1 MFDQLHLIAP
11 LAAFLIGVSALR
23 SVRRIALAVGFVDN
37 PDRWR
42 KLQEA
47 PIPLG
52 GGLAL
57 WLATWSGWG
66 ISRLCGPSDTGSD
79 GDAGWF
85 AIGLAI
91 ASFVIL
97 GLGVID
103 DRYGLRAR
111 QKLAGQVVAAVI
123 LVGFG
128 LRIDAWSAFG
138 VEVKL
143 GILAYPVAVCW
154 IVLVVN
160 AFNLVDGMDGFCGSL
175 GLIAALGISFLAYA
189 SGRVGDA
196 ILGLALAGALAAFLR
211 VNLPPAR
218 VYLGDAGSMT
228 LGLMVSALSVRACS
242 DGPSTAVSLPPLVAL
257 LSLPLL
263 DVVTAIGRRS
273 IIEPLGLH
281 ARPWTHPP
289 LPEKPPRQHGRCA
302 GCRRG
307 PGNTRGRRG
316 CAVKVDG
323 SHDLAACLAIVIS
336 VGLLVGTNTFGR
348 SESRLLLF
356 RIRTAL
362 TPLLT
367 GGAVR
372 QGGVQRGCQLHGIR
386 DWAGVWDALIHEVE
400 DGGVWRMELAIDM
413 AAAGEV
419 YHGLW
424 VLPAASGNDECWSV
438 VHNLYAGGVPA
449 GVLHVAG
456 SSDASQSHHLAKVEE
471 LVRMLEDQLGSD
483 VPPPSLFVVPSP
495 SRVPMSAW
503 RSSCGCW
510 RTSSD
515 QTSLPRRSPWSRGR
529 LACRCPLRWRS
540 VCCQLSVVGANES
553 GDDWDEAELSLPSGV
568 AESFERPHVFTDN

>member
-1 MFDQLHLIAP
+1 MGIRGYIMFDQLYLIAP
-11 LAAFLIGVSALR
+11 LAAFLIGVCALR
-23 SVRRIALAVGFVDN
+23 TVRRIALAVGFVDN

-42 KLQEA
+42 KLHEA

-66 ISRLCGPSDTGSD
+66 ISRLCGPSDTGAD

-91 ASFVIL
+91 ASFVVL

-103 DRYGLRAR
+103 DRHGLCAR
-111 QKLAGQVVAAVI
+111 QKLAGQVVAAMI
-123 LVGFG
+123 LVGLG
-128 LRIDAWSAFG
+128 LRIDAFSAFG

-143 GILAYPVAVCW
+143 GIFAYPVTVFW
-154 IVLVVN
+154 VVLVVN

-175 GLIAALGISFLAYA
+175 GLVAALGTAFLAYR
-189 SGRVGDA
+189 SGLVGDA
-196 ILGLALAGALAAFLR
+196 ILGLALAGALAAFLKD
-211 VNLPPAR
+211 NLPPAR

-228 LGLMVSALSVRACS
+228 IGLMISALSVRACS
-242 DGPSTAVSLPPLVAL
+242 AGPNNAISFPPLVAL
-257 LSLPLL
+257 LTLPLL

-273 IIEPLGLH
+273 ITGRSVFTPDRGHIHHCLRSRLGSTVAALG
-281 ARPWTHPP
+281 AAVGLATF
-289 LPEKPPRQHGRCA
+289 GA
-302 GCRRG
+302 GAAAVAKVYG
-307 PGNTRGRRG
+307 LGN
-316 CAVKVDG
+316 
-323 SHDLAACLAIVIS
+323 LATCIAIVIT
-336 VGLLVGTNTFGR
+336 VGLLMGTNTFGR

-362 TPLLT
+362 SPLLT

-372 QGGVQRGCQLHGIR
+372 QGGIQRACHLHGIR
-386 DWAGVWDALIHEVE
+386 DWAGVWDALIREVE
-400 DGGVWRMELAIDM
+400 DGGVWRIELAIDM

-424 VLPAASGNDECWSV
+424 ILPAASGDDQCWSV

-471 LVRMLEDQLGSD
+471 LVRMLEGQLGSD
-483 VPPPSLFVVPSP
+483 VP
-495 SRVPMSAW
+495 A
-503 RSSCGCW
+503 G
-510 RTSSD
+510 
-515 QTSLPRRSPWSRGR
+515 
-529 LACRCPLRWRS
+529 
-540 VCCQLSVVGANES
+540 SVVGCR
-553 GDDWDEAELSLPSGV
+553 L
-568 AESFERPHVFTDN
+568 

>member
-1 MFDQLHLIAP
+1 MSKSIRDYIMFDRLHLVAP
-11 LAAFLIGVSALR
+11 FAAFLIGVCALR
-23 SVRRIALAVGFVDN
+23 TVRRIAMAVGFVDN

-42 KLQEA
+42 KLHEA

-66 ISRLCGPSDTGSD
+66 ISRLCSPADTGAD

-91 ASFVIL
+91 ASFVVL

-103 DRYGLRAR
+103 DRHGLRAL
-111 QKLAGQVVAAVI
+111 QKLVGQVVAAVI
-123 LVGFG
+123 LVCFG

-138 VEVKL
+138 VEANL
-143 GILAYPVAVCW
+143 GILAHPVAVCW

-175 GLIAALGISFLAYA
+175 GLVAALGISFLAYR

-211 VNLPPAR
+211 DNLPPAR

-242 DGPSTAVSLPPLVAL
+242 DGSSNAVSLPPLVAL
-257 LSLPLL
+257 LTLPLL

-273 IIEPLGLH
+273 ITGRSVFTPDRGHIHHCLRSRLGSTVAALG
-281 ARPWTHPP
+281 AAVGLAT
-289 LPEKPPRQHGRCA
+289 LGA
-302 GCRRG
+302 GG
-307 PGNTRGRRG
+307 
-316 CAVKVDG
+316 AALVKVNG
-323 SHDLAACLAIVIS
+323 LGDLASCLAIVIS

-348 SESRLLLF
+348 SELRLLRF

-372 QGGVQRGCQLHGIR
+372 QGAIKQACHLHGIR
-386 DWAGVWDALIHEVE
+386 DWAGVWDALIHKVE
-400 DGGVWRMELAIDM
+400 DGGVWRIELAIDM

-424 VLPAASGNDECWSV
+424 ILPVASGNDQCWSV

-449 GVLHVAG
+449 GVLQVAG

-471 LVRMLEDQLGSD
+471 LVRMLEGQLGSD
-483 VPPPSLFVVPSP
+483 VPPSSPCVVPLP
-495 SRVPMSAW
+495 SCVPMSA
-503 RSSCGCW
+503 
-510 RTSSD
+510 
-515 QTSLPRRSPWSRGR
+515 
-529 LACRCPLRWRS
+529 PL
-540 VCCQLSVVGANES
+540 
-553 GDDWDEAELSLPSGV
+553 
-568 AESFERPHVFTDN
+568 T

>member
-1 MFDQLHLIAP
+1 MFDCLHLIAP
-11 LAAFLIGVSALR
+11 FAAFLIGVCAFWT
-23 SVRRIALAVGFVDN
+23 VRRLALAVGFVDN

-42 KLQEA
+42 KLHEA

-52 GGLAL
+52 GGLAV

-66 ISRLCGPSDTGSD
+66 ISRLLGASDTRAD

-85 AIGLAI
+85 TIALAI

-111 QKLAGQVVAAVI
+111 QKLAGQVVAAMI
-123 LVGFG
+123 LVGLG

-143 GILAYPVAVCW
+143 GIFAFPVTVFW
-154 IVLVVN
+154 VVLVVN

-175 GLIAALGISFLAYA
+175 GLVAALGITFLAYR

-228 LGLMVSALSVRACS
+228 LGLMISALSVRACS
-242 DGPSTAVSLPPLVAL
+242 DGSSTAVSLPPLVAL
-257 LSLPLL
+257 LTLPLL

-273 IIEPLGLH
+273 ITGRSVFTPDRGHIHHCLRRRLGSTIAALV
-281 ARPWTHPP
+281 AAVGLAT
-289 LPEKPPRQHGRCA
+289 LCA
-302 GCRRG
+302 GG
-307 PGNTRGRRG
+307 
-316 CAVKVDG
+316 AALVKVDG
-323 SHDLAACLAIVIS
+323 LGDLASCLAIVIS

-348 SESRLLLF
+348 SESRLLLVQ
-356 RIRTAL
+356 IRTAL
-362 TPLLT
+362 TPLVT
-367 GGAVR
+367 GGAVQ
-372 QGGVQRGCQLHGIR
+372 QGAVQRACHLHGIR

-400 DGGVWRMELAIDM
+400 DGGVRRIELAIDM

-424 VLPAASGNDECWSV
+424 SSPTASADDQGWSV
-438 VHNLYAGGVPA
+438 VHTLYAGGVPA

-456 SSDASQSHHLAKVEE
+456 SIDACRSPHLGKVED
-471 LVRMLEDQLGSD
+471 LVRMLEGQLGPN
-483 VPPPSLFVVPSP
+483 VPPLSPSVVPTLSY
-495 SRVPMSAW
+495 VH
-503 RSSCGCW
+503 
-510 RTSSD
+510 
-515 QTSLPRRSPWSRGR
+515 
-529 LACRCPLRWRS
+529 RS
-540 VCCQLSVVGANES
+540 VTAPLA
-553 GDDWDEAELSLPSGV
+553 
-568 AESFERPHVFTDN
+568 

>member
-1 MFDQLHLIAP
+1 MFDQLHLVAP
-11 LAAFLIGVSALR
+11 FAAFLIGVCAFWT
-23 SVRRIALAVGFVDN
+23 VRRIALAVGFVDN

-42 KLQEA
+42 KLQKA

-52 GGLAL
+52 GGIAV

-66 ISRLCGPSDTGSD
+66 ISRLVGASDTGAY

-103 DRYGLRAR
+103 DKYGLRAR
-111 QKLAGQVVAAVI
+111 RKLAGQVVAAMI

-128 LRIDAWSAFG
+128 LRIDALSAFG

-143 GILAYPVAVCW
+143 GILAYPVAVFW
-154 IVLVVN
+154 VVLVVN

-175 GLIAALGISFLAYA
+175 GFVAALGITLLAYR
-189 SGRVGDA
+189 RVGDA

-242 DGPSTAVSLPPLVAL
+242 DGSSNAVSLPPLLAL
-257 LSLPLL
+257 LTLPLL
-263 DVVTAIGRRS
+263 DVVTAFGRRAITGRS
-273 IIEPLGLH
+273 VFTPDRGHIHHCLRSRLGSTVAALG
-281 ARPWTHPP
+281 AAIGLAT
-289 LPEKPPRQHGRCA
+289 LGA
-302 GCRRG
+302 G
-307 PGNTRGRRG
+307 
-316 CAVKVDG
+316 AAAMVKVDG
-323 SHDLAACLAIVIS
+323 SRDLASCLAIVIS

-348 SESRLLLF
+348 SESRLLWF

-372 QGGVQRGCQLHGIR
+372 QGGIQRGCQLHGIR

-400 DGGVWRMELAIDM
+400 DGGVWRIELAIDM

-424 VLPAASGNDECWSV
+424 VLPAASGDDQCWSV

-456 SSDASQSHHLAKVEE
+456 SIDTSQSHHLAKVEN

-483 VPPPSLFVVPSP
+483 VPPPSPSVVPSP
-495 SRVPMSAW
+495 SCVPVSA
-503 RSSCGCW
+503 
-510 RTSSD
+510 
-515 QTSLPRRSPWSRGR
+515 
-529 LACRCPLRWRS
+529 PL
-540 VCCQLSVVGANES
+540 
-553 GDDWDEAELSLPSGV
+553 
-568 AESFERPHVFTDN
+568 T